1 MSTGHVSFVT
11 TIASALIELRT
22 TQFDQSLRY
31 SQMDEDIFSVNAGFF
46 FSFQLQMSGCQVV
59 RSSNEV

>member
-11 TIASALIELRT
+11 MIASALIELRT

-31 SQMDEDIFSVNAGFF
+31 SQMDEDIYF
-46 FSFQLQMSGCQVV
+46 C
-59 RSSNEV
+59 

>member
-1 MSTGHVSFVT
+1 MRLW
-11 TIASALIELRT
+11 IASALIELRG

-31 SQMDEDIFSVNAGFF
+31 SQMDEDIFSVNAGIFV
-46 FSFQLQMSGCQVV
+46 SFQIQMSGCQVV